1 MLLRRSSRLSQVRQ
15 QKISPESGPM
25 ATLMHIPMIV
35 RLSYTPN
42 LAPKRG
48 DAHH

>member
-1 MLLRRSSRLSQVRQ
+1 MLLRLASKFGNSE